1 MPLKLGVWKLG
12 GEPTPISFSPIDS
25 EDRLEQ
31 ALYQDISILDPG
43 LMVVGRQVDTA
54 YGTRVDLLAM
64 NSEGDLAVIELKRDR
79 TPREVV
85 AQVLDYASWIEDL
98 SYDRIAEIH
107 QDQNPDLHLE
117 EAFAETFDAPIPE
130 ALNESHDLIVVAAEL
145 DSSTERIIDY
155 LSSSYGVPINAVFF
169 RHFRDNGEEYLAR
182 SWLTDPKNVE
192 VSEESQPRRGKKEP
206 WNEQDFYVSFGVGEH
221 RTWEDAQRYG
231 FVSGGQGRWY
241 SRTLEQLFPGAR
253 VFVHIPEEGYVG
265 VGIVEEEAVPVKEFT
280 VSVDGATRPILEA
293 PLKAPSMGENAD
305 DPEKSEYLVRVNW
318 INTRS
323 REDAIWEKGMFANQN
338 TACKLRNQFTLDR
351 LTDRFDLEE

>member
-25 EDRLEQ
+25 EDRLEE

-79 TPREVV
+79 TSREVV
-85 AQVLDYASWIEDL
+85 AQVLDYASWVEDL

-107 QDQNPDLHLE
+107 QDQNPDSHLE
-117 EAFAETFDAPIPE
+117 EAFAEAFDAPIPE

-155 LSSSYGVPINAVFF
+155 LSSSHGVPINAVFF

-192 VSEESQPRRGKKEP
+192 VSEETQHRGKKEP

-318 INTRS
+318 IDTRS

>member
-12 GEPTPISFSPIDS
+12 GEPTPVSFSPIDS
-25 EDRLEQ
+25 EDRLEEV
-31 ALYQDISILDPG
+31 LYQDISILDTG
-43 LMVVGRQVDTA
+43 LMVVGRQVETA
-54 YGTRVDLLAM
+54 YRTRVDLLAM
-64 NSEGDLAVIELKRDR
+64 NSEGDLTVIELKRDQ

-85 AQVLDYASWIEDL
+85 AQVLDYASWVEDL
-98 SYDRIAEIH
+98 SYDRIVQIH
-107 QDQNPDLHLE
+107 QEQNLDLHLE
-117 EAFAETFDAPIPE
+117 EAFVEAFDAPIPE

-155 LSSSYGVPINAVFF
+155 LSSSHGVPINAVFF
-169 RHFRDNGEEYLAR
+169 RHFQDNGEEYLAR

-192 VSEESQPRRGKKEP
+192 VSEETQHRGKKET
-206 WNEQDFYVSFGVGEH
+206 WNEQDFYVSLGVGEH
-221 RTWEDAQRYG
+221 RTWEDARRYG

-253 VFVHIPEEGYVG
+253 FFVHIPEEGYVG
-265 VGIVEEEAVPVKEFT
+265 VGIVEKEAVPVKEFS
-280 VSVDGATRPILEA
+280 VSVDGESRPILEA

-305 DPEKSEYLVRVNW
+305 DPEMSEYLVRVNW
-318 INTRS
+318 IETRS

-351 LTDRFDLEE
+351 LTEHFDLN

>member
-25 EDRLEQ
+25 EDRLEE

-107 QDQNPDLHLE
+107 QEQNPDSHLE
-117 EAFAETFDAPIPE
+117 EAFAEAFDAPIPE
-130 ALNESHDLIVVAAEL
+130 ALNESHDLIVVAAEM

-221 RTWEDAQRYG
+221 RTWEDARRYG

-280 VSVDGATRPILEA
+280 VSVDGETCPIVEA

-305 DPEKSEYLVRVNW
+305 NPEKSEYLVRVNW
-318 INTRS
+318 SETRS

-351 LTDRFDLEE
+351 LTDRFALEE

>member
-1 MPLKLGVWKLG
+1 
-12 GEPTPISFSPIDS
+12 
-25 EDRLEQ
+25 
-31 ALYQDISILDPG
+31 
-43 LMVVGRQVDTA
+43 MVVGRQVDTA

-107 QDQNPDLHLE
+107 REQNPDSHLE
-117 EAFAETFDAPIPE
+117 EAFDAPIPE

-155 LSSSYGVPINAVFF
+155 LSSSHGVPINAVFF